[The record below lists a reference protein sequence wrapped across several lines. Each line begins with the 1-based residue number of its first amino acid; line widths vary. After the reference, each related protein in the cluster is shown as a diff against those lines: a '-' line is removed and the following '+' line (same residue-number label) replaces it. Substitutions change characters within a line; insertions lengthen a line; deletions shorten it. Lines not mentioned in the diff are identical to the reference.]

1 MNTQQFLALILPEG
15 NNFFVLELDSKGYP
29 DHHLATTPEE
39 AAATALK
46 KDRRPGSN
54 IYFAMSSF
62 KLPYYTDAGG
72 KTKKRT
78 QENVDRV
85 KSFWLDLDVKGRS
98 KDYPDQATAVKDIKR
113 LCTETSLPLPTLLVN
128 SGYGIHAYWVLTES
142 ISGEDWSLVAGAWR
156 STLDAHNI
164 KHDSSCTTDRSR
176 VLRPIGMHN
185 RKADTPDVEVALI
198 GRVRELITLEE
209 FTSKLSVAPPRET
222 RSFEALPLGGGE
234 YAGEDMSM
242 NEMAE
247 SMVEYRPSSILEIV
261 KECSLI
267 RKVGELRGN
276 VSYPIWFN
284 TLGLV
289 KHTIEAKTAIHDFS
303 DGHPGYAPEKAER
316 KAESWGASAATC
328 AVIERDSALELPG
341 HCSGCKHRGTITSP
355 IVLGYS
361 KVLMTEVVRTVVEC
375 QVFEEIIEVPAIPGS
390 MTHSFKWDNG
400 KLWKSVVDKELTKTS
415 DKTEFKWEAFCE
427 FFFYPFS
434 YFDSEEGKHVSMW
447 RLREREGSFKDF
459 NLTGGAI
466 GAGGQALFKELG
478 DQGVV
483 SIPGGKIN
491 MEAYITNWASD
502 IKKNSLGSESY
513 VHFGWN
519 GDNFVV
525 GDTLI
530 SPDGE
535 HRTVRL
541 GGSAAQL
548 AAKGLFEPRG
558 SRDRWVEL
566 IDKAYNYEDQEQYQ
580 FILGAGFGSPLMHLM
595 NLRGGAVVSAISH
608 DSGQGKS
615 TAAQLAMG
623 IWGSGRPGD
632 LTLTREQASLKA
644 MYAMAGVLHS
654 FPVVIDE
661 MTNCDPDEISEMAYT
676 FSQGSGRITL
686 NQTGV
691 LNLNRHS
698 WASLM
703 LTNANKSLTSII
715 SSAKPGADA
724 ELARIIE
731 FQFDNVS
738 KLNKDGAD
746 DIFLELVEQYGWV
759 GLEYIT
765 WVQKHRAEVK
775 EMLFS
780 VQKLIDNKAKL
791 NRKDRFWSAGI
802 TVIIVGLMI
811 ANKLGLTRFNI
822 AGIIRWVVGKI
833 ADMRLDNSLMV
844 ASPADCFNRMLNDL
858 SPGLIVTDVQGDK
871 RIKSPVFP
879 SILREPRA
887 PYTGRSVMDEAR
899 AYIIQPAIHKW
910 CTTHQVSMR
919 AMMTAAWSRGWLV
932 SPEAVLRFPAKGT
945 EISMGQFRCY
955 IVDLEKMETSASA
968 DPTIAKVVSL
978 MGRKRQEVASTT

>member
-1 MNTQQFLALILPEG
+1 MNIEQFLALVLPEG
-15 NNFFVLELDSKGYP
+15 NNFFVLELDSKGFP
-29 DHHLATTPEE
+29 EHHAATSPKE
-39 AAATALK
+39 AAKVALK

-54 IYFAMSSF
+54 VYYAMSSF
-62 KLPYYTDAGG
+62 KLPYYVDASG

-85 KSFWLDLDVKGRS
+85 KSFWIDLDVKGRS

-142 ISGEDWSLVAGAWR
+142 ITGDEWSAVADAWR

-164 KHDSSCTTDRSR
+164 KHDSSCTTDKSR
-176 VLRPIGMHN
+176 VLRPIGVRN
-185 RKADTPDVEVALI
+185 RKADSPDREVALI
-198 GRVRELITLEE
+198 GQVRGLVTLED
-209 FTSKLSVAPPRET
+209 FTSKLVVAPLRET
-222 RSFEALPLGGGE
+222 RSFDALPLGGGE

-247 SMVEYRPSSILEIV
+247 SMAEFRPSSILEIV

-267 RKVGELRGN
+267 KAVGELRGN

-284 TLGLV
+284 ALGLV
-289 KHTIEAKTAIHDFS
+289 KHTIEAKTAIHSFS
-303 DGHPGYAPEKAER
+303 DGHPGYSPEKTER
-316 KAESWGASAATC
+316 KAASWEKGAVSC
-328 AVIERDSALELPG
+328 AVLERDSLLELPG

-355 IVLGYS
+355 IVLGYP
-361 KVLMTEVVRTVVEC
+361 KVLMIEVVRTVVDHV
-375 QVFEEIIEVPAIPGS
+375 VFEEVVEIPAIPGS
-390 MTHSFKWDNG
+390 MAHTFKWEKE
-400 KLWKSVVDKELTKTS
+400 KLWKAVVDKELSKVS
-415 DKTEFKWEAFCE
+415 DKTEFKWEAFCD
-427 FFFYPFS
+427 FFIYPFS
-434 YFDSEEGKHVSMW
+434 YYDSEEGKHISVW
-447 RLREREGSFKDF
+447 RLREREGSFREF
-459 NLTGGAI
+459 NLTGGAL

-483 SIPGGKIN
+483 SMPGGKNN
-491 MEAYITNWASD
+491 MEAYITNWAND
-502 IKKNSLGSESY
+502 VKKSSTGSETY

-519 GDNFVV
+519 GDDFVV
-525 GDTLI
+525 GNTLI
-530 SPDGE
+530 ASDGE
-535 HRTVRL
+535 HRSIRL
-541 GGSAAQL
+541 GGSAAEL
-548 AAKGLFEPRG
+548 ASKGLFTPKG

-595 NLRGGAVVSAISH
+595 NLRGGAVISAISH

-623 IWGSGRPGD
+623 IWGSGRAGD

-654 FPVVIDE
+654 FPIVIDE
-661 MTNCDPDEISEMAYT
+661 MTNCDPDEMSEMAYT

-686 NQTGV
+686 KQSGV

-703 LTNANKSLTSII
+703 LTNANKSMTSII
-715 SSAKPGADA
+715 SSVKPGADA

-731 FQFDNVS
+731 FQFDSVS
-738 KLNKDGAD
+738 KLDKEGAD
-746 DIFLELVEQYGWV
+746 NIFLELSEQYGWV

-765 WVQKHRAEVK
+765 WVQKHKEEVK
-775 EMLFS
+775 EMAQS
-780 VQKLIDNKAKL
+780 VQRLVDGKAKL
-791 NRKDRFWSAGI
+791 NRKDRFWSSGI

-811 ANKLGLTRFNI
+811 SNKLGLTSFSI
-822 AGIIRWVVGKI
+822 AGIIKWVVRKI
-833 ADMRLDNSLMV
+833 AELRSDNFSMV
-844 ASPADCFNRMLNDL
+844 STPADCFNRMLNDL

-887 PYTGRSVMDEAR
+887 PYTGRSIMDEAR

-919 AMMTAAWSRGWLV
+919 AMMTAAWARGWLV

-955 IVDLEKMETSASA
+955 VIDLEKMESSASA
-968 DPTIAKVVSL
+968 DPVIAKVVSL
-978 MGRKRQEVASTT
+978 LGRKRQEVASAT